1 MKLSRYKILGFAFAS
16 FLVIGFIF
24 QNCSQQG
31 AMESVA
37 TLSDSCPRSKL
48 GLQKTSTGK
57 SYLQSEVADDL
68 PITLV
73 LDPFC
78 LQASEE
84 VVNFFGQSIDLPPE
98 GRNDQRVAIGLQ
110 RPDNVDSDQIDAWLQ
125 AQPCAIGL
133 FDDLG
138 VNQGAL
144 DSDLDAFD
152 DPEVINQRH
161 LSFVEFY
168 DSLDFQDQL
177 TEPVVVAVID
187 TGVDYTHTDL
197 QSNMWRGP
205 TGEYGHNFVDNN
217 ADPMDEDGHGTHI
230 AGLIAAKQNNSFGV
244 IGTANDKIKIMAV
257 KSLPFKGSGKSSA
270 IYNGIQ
276 YAVQQGADV
285 ISLSIYSEGF
295 NTMLET
301 AIIDAVKAGVVV
313 VVAIGNQSLELT
325 ADNVVAPAYIGSV
338 LNGVISVASLDTTTG
353 AVSFFSNFGVSF
365 AEIGAPGAEI
375 GGRADGG
382 LLSTLPGQTWGRMR
396 GTSQAAPLV
405 ASMAAITIS
414 HLRTQKIPYTPASI
428 EKIIKTYGSQKTSLI
443 ESQVN
448 DGRRMS
454 FKKMAENLSDPDV
467 LREISSGRF
476 DEGLCSR

>member
-1 MKLSRYKILGFAFAS
+1 MSRYKILGIAFAS

-24 QNCSQQG
+24 QNCSQQV
-31 AMESVA
+31 AVDSVA
-37 TLSDSCPRSKL
+37 TLSESCPRSKM
-48 GLQKTSTGK
+48 GFQKSSVSK
-57 SYLQSEVADDL
+57 SYLENDSSDGSPL
-68 PITLV
+68 TLV
-73 LDPFC
+73 IDPFC

-84 VVNFFGQSIDLPPE
+84 PVDFFGQSIDWPAE
-98 GRNDQRVAIGLQ
+98 SRNDQRVAIRLQ
-110 RPDNVDSDQIDAWLQ
+110 GPPEVDGHQVDEWLQ
-125 AQPCAIGL
+125 SQPCVVGL
-133 FDDLG
+133 FDDLD
-138 VNQGAL
+138 VSQGAL

-168 DSLDFQDQL
+168 DSIEFQNQL

-197 QSNMWRGP
+197 QTSMWRGP

-217 ADPMDEDGHGTHI
+217 DDPMDEDGHGTHI
-230 AGLIAAKQNNSFGV
+230 AGLISAKQNNSFGV
-244 IGTANDKIKIMAV
+244 IGAANDKIKIMAV

-276 YAVQQGADV
+276 YAIQQGADV
-285 ISLSIYSEGF
+285 ISLSIYSEGY

-325 ADNVVAPAYIGSV
+325 AENVVAPAYIGSV

-353 AVSFFSNFGVSF
+353 AVSFFSNFGTSF

-382 LLSTLPGQTWGRMR
+382 LLSTLPGQSWGRMR

-405 ASMAAITIS
+405 AAMAAITIS
-414 HLRTQKIPYTPASI
+414 HLRTQKISYTPAGI
-428 EKIIKTYGSQKTSLI
+428 EKIIKNYGSHQASLI
-443 ESQVN
+443 ENQVN
-448 DGRRMS
+448 QGRMMS
-454 FKKMAENLSDPDV
+454 FRKMAENLSNPEV
-467 LREISSGRF
+467 LTEIGSGRF
-476 DEGLCSR
+476 DEGLCSQ